1 MLPRRTA
8 SRVTAA
14 AAALSLIVLLSER
27 QAAAQ
32 ACCIAP
38 GAAGVT
44 RLGPHET
51 ALAGL
56 DARAQTTTGSFDAA
70 GRFRTSP
77 RGTRDIGLEQ
87 NLFATVRVLERGQLS
102 VTVPFVQT
110 IRSTET
116 LTAAGGGIGD
126 IRGSARWDLVFAD
139 DAWPW
144 PGLAL
149 VGGVSAPTGRPPE
162 RAGDPLAA
170 GATGAGTTQGWA
182 GFALEQTSGPW
193 LAGANATVTAR
204 ADRDV
209 GPIRV
214 SLAPRFAAGLVG
226 ARAWRSGHALSLA
239 ASWEVEDR
247 ASANGVVVAGSARR
261 ALRIVSALQL
271 RLGDSARFV
280 GSVYA
285 IPPLPAISAGEGA
298 SLGLSLAI
306 VHPWS

>member
-1 MLPRRTA
+1 MKTLA
-8 SRVTAA
+8 VAVA
-14 AAALSLIVLLSER
+14 VILSLPER

-44 RLGPHET
+44 RLAPHEA
-51 ALAGL
+51 ALAGI
-56 DARAQTTTGSFDAA
+56 DARAQATTGSFDAA

-87 NLFATVRVLERGQLS
+87 SLFATVRVFERGQLS
-102 VTVPFVQT
+102 ATVPFVQT
-110 IRSTET
+110 VRSTET
-116 LTAAGGGIGD
+116 LTATGGGVGD
-126 IRGSARWDLVFAD
+126 IRGSVRWDVVFAD

-149 VGGVSAPTGRPPE
+149 VGGVSAPTGRAPE
-162 RAGDPLAA
+162 RAGDPLGA
-170 GATGAGTTQGWA
+170 GSTGAGTTQGWA

-204 ADRDV
+204 AERDI

-239 ASWEVEDR
+239 ASWEIEDR
-247 ASANGVVVAGSARR
+247 ASANGAIVPGSARR
-261 ALRIVSALQL
+261 ALRVVSALQL
-271 RLGDSARFV
+271 RLGENARFV

-285 IPPLPAISAGEGA
+285 IPPLPAVTAGEG
-298 SLGLSLAI
+298 STLGLSLAL